1 LLQGDFYSFLPFGWQ
16 SQSGMIEKINSQRN
30 VDWFSR
36 YPLCQFLGEDTMDKK
51 DLKKLLASL
60 GVAGLI
66 SMGGITL
73 PGAHA
78 GSGWGANTSA
88 GGTEKQVKTPAGSGG
103 SDPKG
108 SAVSAEQQ
116 KKMEQMKT
124 EEQSAE
130 EKAKKAAE
138 EEAETV
144 KKKAGKSGWSGNKWS
159 CRMHDKKLSM
169 TGNHQEPAA
178 SGCRLLT
185 FYTAQTA
192 CD

>member
-1 LLQGDFYSFLPFGWQ
+1 
-16 SQSGMIEKINSQRN
+16 ME
-30 VDWFSR
+30 
-36 YPLCQFLGEDTMDKK
+36 KK

-78 GSGWGANTSA
+78 GSGWGAKTGA
-88 GGTEKQVKTPAGSGG
+88 GGTEKQAKPPASSGWG
-103 SDPKG
+103 ASKG
-108 SAVSAEQQ
+108 SAVSAEEQQ
-116 KKMEQMKT
+116 KKEQMKT

-144 KKKAGKSGWSGNKWS
+144 KKKTGKSSWSGNKWS
-159 CRMHDKKLSM
+159 CRMHDGSYWGSKTNKGRQL
-169 TGNHQEPAA
+169 
-178 SGCRLLT
+178 
-185 FYTAQTA
+185 
-192 CD
+192 

>member
-1 LLQGDFYSFLPFGWQ
+1 MSNKGLFDNTAKGAVSIFAVLLTALKLCDRKNQ
-16 SQSGMIEKINSQRN
+16 SSEKCWWI
-30 VDWFSR
+30 FSI
-36 YPLCQFLGEDTMDKK
+36 PIKLLGEAIMEKK

-78 GSGWGANTSA
+78 GSGWGAKTGA
-88 GGTEKQVKTPAGSGG
+88 GSTEKQAITPAGSGG
-103 SDPKG
+103 SGTKAG
-108 SAVSAEQQ
+108 AVSAEEQ

-138 EEAETV
+138 EEAA
-144 KKKAGKSGWSGNKWS
+144 KKKTGKSGWGGNKWS
-159 CRMHDKKLSM
+159 CRMHDKK
-169 TGNHQEPAA
+169 NHRRSETIKSRQLQVAG
-178 SGCRLLT
+178 S
-185 FYTAQTA
+185 
-192 CD
+192 